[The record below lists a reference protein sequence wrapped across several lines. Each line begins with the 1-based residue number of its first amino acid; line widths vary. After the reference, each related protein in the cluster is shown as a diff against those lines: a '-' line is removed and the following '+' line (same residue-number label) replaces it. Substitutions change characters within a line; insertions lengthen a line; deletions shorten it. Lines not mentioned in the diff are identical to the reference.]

1 MKTIIIDGQEY
12 TLVPIEKVNEVPQLK
27 WQEGN
32 LQVLNFR
39 NGDPIPFC
47 LTNEDWE
54 NAGKNG
60 KPAFC
65 FYDNDIT
72 KGVLYNW
79 YAVNDERG
87 LAPEG
92 MCIPTIDELMDN
104 SFVNDFPGG
113 SRNSVGTYF
122 NIGYGGYWWS
132 STGLDSNNAWFR
144 DLYYNYSLVYR
155 GTNNKRYGFSV
166 RCVLTI

>member
-12 TLVPIEKVNEVPQLK
+12 TLVPVEKVNEVPQLK

-47 LTNEDWE
+47 LTNEAWE

-92 MCIPTIDELMDN
+92 MRIPTIDELMDN

-113 SRNSVGTYF
+113 YRNNNGTYYY
-122 NIGYGGYWWS
+122 IGHYGYWWS
-132 STGLDSNNAWFR
+132 SSEYNSINAWYR
-144 DLYYNYSLVYR
+144 RLYYYYSDVKRDTNYLQF
-155 GTNNKRYGFSV
+155 GFSV

>member
-12 TLVPIEKVNEVPQLK
+12 TLVPTEKVNEVTPLK

-47 LTNEDWE
+47 PTNEEWE
-54 NAGKNG
+54 NAGKN
-60 KPAFC
+60 KQPAFC
-65 FYDNDIT
+65 FYENDIT

-92 MCIPTIDELMDN
+92 MRIPTIDELMDD

-113 SRNSVGTYF
+113 YRSYAGTY
-122 NIGYGGYWWS
+122 NVIGNYGDWWS
-132 STGLDSNNAWFR
+132 STEYDSLDAWFR
-144 DLYYNYSLVYR
+144 TLDYNYSSVYR
-155 GTNNKRYGFSV
+155 YSNVKRYGFSV
-166 RCVLTI
+166 RCLLTI